1 MVHPKRNTPL
11 REWVRRLFSSFK
23 AGKSTPILRSQW
35 ADRRILQRRILT
47 IVFAVLAIAISA
59 SVLIYTQQLVS
70 SLITR
75 EQRLV
80 QFYASIL
87 ESFAST
93 NSIESLFLLDRVTPT
108 IDFPCI
114 ITDSASNPLEPF
126 EQFTLNIPIPDKSEL
141 SVRRKY
147 LRRLINEMGQEYPPI
162 EIRDQSGR
170 VINLIFYTNS
180 WIVKRLRIL
189 PFAEITIVA
198 LFIAAGYIA
207 LRMQRRREES
217 LIWVGMAKETAH
229 QLGTPISSMLG
240 WLEILQEQFQQANND
255 AASFDKQL
263 WQNILNNLN
272 QDTHRLNN
280 IAHRFALIGSQPKLE
295 PRNITAIVKETVQY
309 IQARLPKHGKQI
321 TIQLHVPDEELIVA
335 VNAELLSWVL
345 ENILKNAVEAIDGN
359 HGTIEVAARV
369 LHRQRSAERILRLTI
384 SDNGRG
390 MTPTQRRYAF
400 SAGYTTKERGWGLG
414 LSLSKR
420 IIEEYH
426 RGRIYI
432 VRTAPNHGTTIA
444 VELAMN
450 N

>member
-1 MVHPKRNTPL
+1 MVHPKRNTHL
-11 REWVRRLFSSFK
+11 RERVHQLFSYLK
-23 AGKSTPILRSQW
+23 AGKSTPVLRSQW
-35 ADRRILQRRILT
+35 ANSRILQRRILT
-47 IVFAVLAIAISA
+47 IVFAVIATAISV
-59 SVLIYTQQLVS
+59 SVLVYTQQLVS

-126 EQFTLNIPIPDKSEL
+126 EQFTLNISIPNKSD
-141 SVRRKY
+141 SSDRRQY
-147 LRRLINEMGQEYPPI
+147 LLRLINEMGQEYPPI

-170 VINLIFYTNS
+170 VINLIYYTNS

-189 PFAEITIVA
+189 PYAEITIVT
-198 LFIAAGYIA
+198 LFIAAGYVA

-240 WLEILQEQFQQANND
+240 WLEILQEQFHAKND

-263 WQNILNNLN
+263 WQNLLNNLK
-272 QDTHRLNN
+272 QDIYRLNN
-280 IAHRFALIGSQPKLE
+280 VAHRFALIGSQPKLE

-321 TIQLHVPDEELIVA
+321 TIQLHLPDDELVVA
-335 VNAELLSWVL
+335 VNAELMSWVL
-345 ENILKNAVEAIDGN
+345 ENILKNAVEAIDGS
-359 HGTIEVAARV
+359 HGTIEVTARV

-432 VRTAPNHGTTIA
+432 MRTAPNQGTTIA
-444 VELAMN
+444 VELAMSN
-450 N
+450 